1 MLLLHPFDVIKTRL
15 QVQDGAV
22 QYSPPPPSSSSAA
35 AAARG
40 LTPPPQQQPQYRGT
54 LDAARTIFRAEGAR
68 GLYAGL
74 APSLVGSAVAWGA
87 YLYLY
92 DRVKAW
98 HRQRLFGGDERGEA
112 SGGGGGKR
120 GEQPPPSAA
129 EQRLPALWN
138 LVSAAQSGA
147 IVCVLTNPL
156 WLVKTRLA
164 LQQATPAVASAAAG
178 AAAAT
183 AASGAAA
190 PYRGMLDALVR
201 IGREEGMR
209 GYYKGLAPSLLL
221 QTTHGAVQ
229 FAVYEELKVLLAAV
243 GAGAGGGGASGGAGA
258 GAGRTAGNTAPS
270 NAPPTTLAVTAA
282 AFASKLAAAVSTYPA
297 QVVRARLQQRFDV
310 QPGRPPELVYSS
322 ALGAAR
328 VMMAREGVAGF
339 YKGLLPSLL
348 RVMPQSAVTLV
359 VYERA
364 AAALEARFGGGGG
377 GREER
382 GGVAPAV
389 AAARGGGGKGGRR
402 QLTDEMAQ
410 LELAADAQAE
420 Q

>member
-1 MLLLHPFDVIKTRL
+1 VLLLHPFDVIKTRL
-15 QVQDGAV
+15 QVQDGAL
-22 QYSPPPPSSSSAA
+22 PPAAGRAAAGAAAASAA
-35 AAARG
+35 ASAA
-40 LTPPPQQQPQYRGT
+40 PPPPQYRGT

-74 APSLVGSAVAWGA
+74 APSLIGSAVAWGA

-92 DRVKAW
+92 DRIKAW
-98 HRQRLFGGDERGEA
+98 HRHRLFGGGEDGSRGA
-112 SGGGGGKR
+112 SASSSG
-120 GEQPPPSAA
+120 AD
-129 EQRLPALWN
+129 QRLPALWN

-147 IVCVLTNPL
+147 VVCVLTNPL

-164 LQQATPAVASAAAG
+164 LQQATPAAAGATAAAAAA

-183 AASGAAA
+183 TAR
-190 PYRGMLDALVR
+190 PYKGMVDALAR
-201 IGREEGMR
+201 IGREEGLR

-229 FAVYEELKVLLAAV
+229 FAVYEELKALMAA
-243 GAGAGGGGASGGAGA
+243 AGAGGQA
-258 GAGRTAGNTAPS
+258 TAPS
-270 NAPPTTLAVTAA
+270 SSSSPSPSSSSPQPDAPPTTLAVTAA

-310 QPGRPPELVYSS
+310 QPGRPAELIYRS
-322 ALGAAR
+322 AWGAAT
-328 VMMAREGVAGF
+328 VTLQREGFGGF

-359 VYERA
+359 VYERV

-377 GREER
+377 
-382 GGVAPAV
+382 AAV
-389 AAARGGGGKGGRR
+389 AAVAPVAAPPPKSPPASRRGGRR
-402 QLTDEMAQ
+402 RSLTDEMAP
-410 LELAADAQAE
+410 LEIVADSQAE

>member
-1 MLLLHPFDVIKTRL
+1 
-15 QVQDGAV
+15 
-22 QYSPPPPSSSSAA
+22 
-35 AAARG
+35 
-40 LTPPPQQQPQYRGT
+40 
-54 LDAARTIFRAEGAR
+54 
-68 GLYAGL
+68 
-74 APSLVGSAVAWGA
+74 
-87 YLYLY
+87 
-92 DRVKAW
+92 
-98 HRQRLFGGDERGEA
+98 
-112 SGGGGGKR
+112 
-120 GEQPPPSAA
+120 
-129 EQRLPALWN
+129 
-138 LVSAAQSGA
+138 
-147 IVCVLTNPL
+147 
-156 WLVKTRLA
+156 
-164 LQQATPAVASAAAG
+164 
-178 AAAAT
+178 
-183 AASGAAA
+183 
-190 PYRGMLDALVR
+190 
-201 IGREEGMR
+201 MR

-258 GAGRTAGNTAPS
+258 GAAGTAGNTAPS